1 MSTHMGWSWRILGG
15 GAAAIVLMGGGIG
28 VGVALTGGAAA
39 ATANT
44 TAAHPTVKHPCAAKA
59 TRQAAAK
66 CLRVPVAQRLLGHT
80 LHAQLT
86 VKTKTGYSTVA
97 FERGT
102 IASVSGSTLT
112 VKAADGTTWTWHL
125 LKGSV
130 LRENG
135 GKLAASKLAA
145 GEKILAVGPVA
156 HGNNYVKMARVQPA
170 G

>member
-1 MSTHMGWSWRILGG
+1 MSNQMSWSWRILGG
-15 GAAAIVLMGGGIG
+15 GAAAVVLLGAGMG

-39 ATANT
+39 ATT
-44 TAAHPTVKHPCAAKA
+44 TVAAHPTGKHPCAAKA
-59 TRQAAAK
+59 TRQAAAR
-66 CLRVPVAQRLLGHT
+66 CRRVPAAQRLLGHT

-102 IASVSGSTLT
+102 IGSVSGDTLT

-135 GKLAASKLAA
+135 GKLAVSKLAA
-145 GEKILAVGPVA
+145 GEKILAVGPVSN
-156 HGNNYVKMARVQPA
+156 GNNYVKMAQVRPA
-170 G
+170 S

>member
-1 MSTHMGWSWRILGG
+1 MSGQMSWSWRILGG
-15 GAAAIVLMGGGIG
+15 GAAALVLLGGGMG

-39 ATANT
+39 ATT
-44 TAAHPTVKHPCAAKA
+44 TAAATHPAGQHPCAAKA
-59 TRQAAAK
+59 TRQAAAR
-66 CLRVPVAQRLLGHT
+66 CRRVPAAQRLLGHT

-102 IASVSGSTLT
+102 IGSIGGGTLT
-112 VKAADGTTWTWHL
+112 VRAADGTTWTWHL

-135 GKLAASKLAA
+135 SKLAASKLAA
-145 GEKILAVGPVA
+145 GDRVLIVGPVSGGA
-156 HGNNYVKMARVQPA
+156 NYVKMAQIRPA
-170 G
+170 S

>member
-1 MSTHMGWSWRILGG
+1 MSSQMSWSWRILGG
-15 GAAAIVLMGGGIG
+15 GAAAMVLLGGGMG
-28 VGVALTGGAAA
+28 VGVALTGGAVAA
-39 ATANT
+39 T
-44 TAAHPTVKHPCAAKA
+44 TAAHPCAAKA

-66 CLRVPVAQRLLGHT
+66 CRRVPAAQRLLGHT

-86 VKTKTGYSTVA
+86 IKTKTGYSTVA

-102 IASVSGSTLT
+102 IESVSGSTLT

-135 GKLAASKLAA
+135 GKLAVSKLAA
-145 GEKILAVGPVA
+145 GEKILAVGPVSN
-156 HGNNYVKMARVQPA
+156 GTNYVKMAQVRPA
-170 G
+170 S